1 MALVKAR
8 YVNVSSQKGATSINH
23 QFINLAIGRPVA
35 RVGSG
40 LACCTKKVQRVSC
53 TMPGDSNKD
62 VLLVDTPAF
71 DHDKLDLPQIEDM
84 IRKQLKDMYDSVHVP
99 NHKFY

>member
-1 MALVKAR
+1 
-8 YVNVSSQKGATSINH
+8 
-23 QFINLAIGRPVA
+23 
-35 RVGSG
+35 
-40 LACCTKKVQRVSC
+40 
-53 TMPGDSNKD
+53 MPGDSNKD